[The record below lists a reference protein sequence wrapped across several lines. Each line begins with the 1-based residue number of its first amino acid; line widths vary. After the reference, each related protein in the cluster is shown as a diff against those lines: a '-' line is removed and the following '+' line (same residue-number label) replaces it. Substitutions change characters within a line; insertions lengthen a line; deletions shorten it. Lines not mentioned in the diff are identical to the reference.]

1 MSDQNSLQ
9 VQIDPRWEQQVD
21 VSALLRAIR
30 VAFEVED
37 VPPAAELSLVL
48 VGDDEMSRLHE
59 AYRSEPGTTD
69 VLAFPY
75 DGESMGE
82 VEEMLG
88 YLGDI
93 IICYEQAARQAAQE
107 GHSTGEELVLLAVH
121 GTLHLLGYDDEVPEE
136 KSRMWRQQQAIME
149 RLGLSHIAT

>member
-1 MSDQNSLQ
+1 MSDQSSLQ

-21 VSALLRAIR
+21 AAALQRAITI
-30 VAFEVED
+30 VFAVEG
-37 VPPAAELSLVL
+37 VPSAAELSLVI

-75 DGESMGE
+75 DASETGE
-82 VEEMLG
+82 VEEMSR

-93 IICYEQAARQAAQE
+93 IVCYEQAERQAASE
-107 GHSTGEELVLLAVH
+107 GHSTAEELVLLAVH

-136 KSRMWRQQQAIME
+136 KSRMWRQQQTIME
-149 RLGLSHIAT
+149 RLGLRHIAS